1 MANLDQNPLWDSM
14 KSGDPDK
21 TKNSVMGPSY
31 SYADNIQG
39 PASMGVSSNG
49 SISQIGTNTGA
60 IINYVKYMISGPA
73 LGNQFF
79 VNTGGTCVASD
90 KSVQPRYNY
99 INNVSSGADVLPQAM
114 KQDLGGIAS
123 DFNGL
128 IPGMLEDLEGLNPL
142 HLMGALAADSEPS
155 CDCYTCQTTGG
166 PQSYFL
172 TPELSPDF
180 DSTLCTKVDPSVCS
194 KSTEGFVDGSS
205 LLLVGLVIVGIF
217 IAVKYSRK

>member
-14 KSGDPDK
+14 QKKDP
-21 TKNSVMGPSY
+21 SASQSLMGPSY

-39 PASMGVSSNG
+39 PASMGVGSNG

-79 VNTGGTCVASD
+79 VNTGGTCTAPD

-99 INNVSSGADVLPQAM
+99 INNVSNGADVLPTAM
-114 KQDLGGIAS
+114 KADLGGIAS
-123 DFNGL
+123 DFDGL
-128 IPGMLEDLEGLNPL
+128 IPGMLQDLEGLNPL
-142 HLMGALAADSEPS
+142 YLMGALAADSEPS

-172 TPELSPDF
+172 NVDLTPDF
-180 DSTLCTKVDPSVCS
+180 DPALCTKVDPSLCV
-194 KSTEGFVDGSS
+194 KSTESFISSDGTS
-205 LLLVGLVIVGIF
+205 LLIIGFLFVAIL
-217 IAVKYSRK
+217 IAWK

>member
-14 KSGDPDK
+14 KNKDPS
-21 TKNSVMGPSY
+21 TSQSLMGPSY

-39 PASMGVSSNG
+39 PASMGVGSQG
-49 SISQIGTNTGA
+49 SISQVGTNTGA

-79 VNTGGTCVASD
+79 VNTGGTCNAPD

-99 INNVSSGADVLPQAM
+99 INNVSNGADVLPTAM

-123 DFNGL
+123 DFDGL
-128 IPGMLEDLEGLNPL
+128 IPGMLQDLEGLNPL

-155 CDCYTCQTTGG
+155 CECYTCQTTGG

-172 TPELSPDF
+172 NVDLTPDF
-180 DSTLCTKVDPSVCS
+180 DSSLCTKVDPSVCI
-194 KSTEGFVDGSS
+194 KSTESFVSSDGSS
-205 LLLVGLVIVGIF
+205 LIIIGILFVGIL
-217 IAVKYSRK
+217 IAFK

>member
-1 MANLDQNPLWDSM
+1 MANLDKNPLWDSM
-14 KSGDPDK
+14 KSGS
-21 TKNSVMGPSY
+21 TGATQSIMGPSY

-99 INNVSSGADVLPQAM
+99 INNVSNGADVLPAAM

-123 DFNGL
+123 DFDGL
-128 IPGMLEDLEGLNPL
+128 IPGMLQDVEGLNPL
-142 HLMGALAADSEPS
+142 YLMGALAADSEPS

-180 DSTLCTKVDPSVCS
+180 DPALCTKVDPSVCA
-194 KSTEGFVDGSS
+194 KSSEGFVDGSS
-205 LLLVGLVIVGIF
+205 LFFVGLVVVSIF